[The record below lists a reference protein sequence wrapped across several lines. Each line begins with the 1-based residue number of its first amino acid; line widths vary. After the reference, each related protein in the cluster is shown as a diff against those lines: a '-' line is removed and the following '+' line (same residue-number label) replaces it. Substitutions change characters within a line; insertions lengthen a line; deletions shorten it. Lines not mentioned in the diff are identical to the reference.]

1 MRVVSLKETVGTR
14 VPVAYWSGTVSEAL
28 AIIAAPFHSS
38 SPIGS
43 PRSRFVVRLAFEDV
57 AYQFCEEHVSTSSP
71 GDRSSICGPVSVLDE
86 AEVAGWPWSHGF
98 AAGCAPWSL
107 QLLERPDAE
116 VLLGIDEAT
125 GRCVFEVGTEFH
137 WVKMPS
143 EYLAG
148 YRVAGE
154 PLEQLAW
161 LHRFAPDGYDSR
173 WLEPIDD
180 DVKPVEI
187 RASGYVTEVKSKG
200 RFSRSKGD
208 AAKHEMTRLLTRA
221 YAAGRERGK

>member
-14 VPVAYWSGTVSEAL
+14 VPVAYWSGTVAGAL
-28 AIIAAPFHSS
+28 EIIAAPFHSHSPLGS
-38 SPIGS
+38 SN
-43 PRSRFVVRLAFEDV
+43 SRHVVRLVFEDIG
-57 AYQFCEEHVSTSSP
+57 YQFCEEHVSTSSP

-137 WVKMPS
+137 WVWPPGVPRPH
-143 EYLAG
+143 E
-148 YRVAGE
+148 E
-154 PLEQLAW
+154 LAW
-161 LHRFAPDGYDSR
+161 FHRFALDGYDSR
-173 WLEPIDD
+173 WLEPIDEEPP
-180 DVKPVEI
+180 PVEI
-187 RASGYVTEVKSKG
+187 RASGYTTELK
-200 RFSRSKGD
+200 RASRAKGD
-208 AAKHEMTRLLTRA
+208 TAKHEMTRFLTRA